1 MLVSITSRKLRVGT
15 KIQMFKHSIVWIV
28 AGLLLLVGA
37 VQQIG
42 CGLYQLGC
50 FRRYNRIIDN
60 LAAWL
65 ESTWDN
71 FADEETVLMIRDFVL
86 IAVGASVLIAILF

>member
-1 MLVSITSRKLRVGT
+1 MVTSL
-15 KIQMFKHSIVWIV
+15 FKHSIVWIV

-50 FRRYNRIIDN
+50 FRKYNRIVDT
-60 LAAWL
+60 LAKHFEDA
-65 ESTWDN
+65 
-71 FADEETVLMIRDFVL
+71 AGEETVLMIRDFVL